1 MYPSSDID
9 MYNTERDIGTSLV
22 CRSDRAPDS
31 HVPYERNI
39 PTSTFALEFRVH
51 VVGGR
56 PTVVVPTKGTER
68 PLDTFPVQVHT
79 RGMRPSRLMIPDARG
94 HGASLRVTRH
104 PEQKKVVLSHW
115 RDGLCVAS
123 TPIELSEVSALIG
136 VLADA
141 LGEAVDA
148 TAQRPPA
155 SDPRSPL
162 DAVRRWLR
170 PRLAQ
175 IVDLRPVREPPR
187 RGPTGEP
194 GEKGAGGTRS
204 AERWET
210 DP

>member
-1 MYPSSDID
+1 
-9 MYNTERDIGTSLV
+9 
-22 CRSDRAPDS
+22 
-31 HVPYERNI
+31 
-39 PTSTFALEFRVH
+39 
-51 VVGGR
+51 
-56 PTVVVPTKGTER
+56 
-68 PLDTFPVQVHT
+68 
-79 RGMRPSRLMIPDARG
+79 MRPSRLMIPDARG

-155 SDPRSPL
+155 PDPRSPL

-187 RGPTGEP
+187 GEPTGKPGEK

-204 AERWET
+204 AGRWDA